1 MAVTDGAVK
10 DKARSL
16 GSSGRPSSELDS
28 WLSSNGA
35 TISQGN
41 MAGREYS
48 SALAARN
55 NSSSSSSSS
64 TSMGSIIDPND
75 IIKSGSGTSRVSQM
89 SEDLKTGFDNLEK
102 DLLNT
107 QKVNDAIL
115 KQLKLESD
123 LHTQINEGMG
133 LSGKL
138 SEAFRDSIID
148 TLPQAAMLGYD
159 IQNISDA
166 FTSISEKTGKFNLIA
181 SNTLQQGFD
190 TARAFGMTLPQ
201 LTEAFG
207 EFEKVGFGAAD
218 SILKINQAGMQSVSL
233 GLNSKKTTQ
242 DLKTNIEKLNEFGF
256 KNGVEGLNRM
266 VQKAAEFRM
275 SMAETFKVAEKVM
288 NPESAIELTANMQM
302 LGGAIGDLNDPL
314 KLMYMAT
321 NNVEGLQDAL
331 QGAAS
336 TLATY
341 NTEQQ
346 RFEITGANLR
356 RAQEMAKVLGVDYK
370 EFTKGAIAAQERI
383 LANDTLLSKGF
394 DIDDKDREF
403 LTNLSSMKDG
413 EMQIVIPK
421 SLQDTLGKELGAN
434 ELKLSELSTEQK
446 NLLINYR
453 KELETKTPAE
463 MAQDMFSETAK
474 IRNATEATARALT
487 TYGKNQIFGKE
498 GRMKDGMSPAIPLV
512 EGIGKLRQGQ
522 YKFSKD
528 ENFLKSK
535 LDGTLEIL
543 KMGTGALNGVLRNL
557 TETISNATKELEKM
571 TKTPSTDEQIKIEK
585 ENKRRAEASKAG
597 NASVNHYHTFK
608 ISKTN
613 NLENFSIDQTSKGYT
628 GNQTIPQY
636 NSDYNV

>member
-1 MAVTDGAVK
+1 MAVSLSDVQKAAATGTDMQYTAAYGAHFGNTTNAAA
-10 DKARSL
+10 DKSDMAKAYNASR
-16 GSSGRPSSELDS
+16 
-28 WLSSNGA
+28 
-35 TISQGN
+35 GN
-41 MAGREYS
+41 NNS
-48 SALAARN
+48 
-55 NSSSSSSSS
+55 NSSSSS
-64 TSMGSIIDPND
+64 MGSILDPYNV
-75 IIKSGSGTSRVSQM
+75 IKAGQGDSRISQM
-89 SEDLKTGFDNLEK
+89 SEQLKTGLETEA
-102 DLLNT
+102 DLTDTVKLNE
-107 QKVNDAIL
+107 AIL

-133 LSGKL
+133 MTGKL

-148 TLPQAAMLGYD
+148 TLPKAAMLGYD

-166 FTSISEKTGKFNLIA
+166 VTNLSEKTGKLNIIA
-181 SNTLQQGFD
+181 SNTLEQGFE

-201 LTEAFG
+201 LTEAMG
-207 EFEKVGFGAAD
+207 EFEKVGYGAAD
-218 SILKINQAGMQSVSL
+218 TLDKINNAGMKSASL
-233 GLNSKKTTQ
+233 GLNARKTTQ
-242 DLKTNIEKLNEFGF
+242 DLKTNIEKLNEYGF
-256 KNGVEGLNRM
+256 KNGVDGLNRM

-275 SMAETFKVAEKVM
+275 NMAETFKVAEKVM

-302 LGGAIGDLNDPL
+302 LGGAIGYLNDPL

-356 RAQEMAKVLGVDYK
+356 RAQEMAKTLGVDYK

-394 DIDDKDREF
+394 NIDDKEMEF

-421 SLQDTLGKELGAN
+421 SLQESLGKELGAN
-434 ELKLSELSTEQK
+434 ELKLSELSDTQVA
-446 NLLINYR
+446 LLKQYQDQ
-453 KELETKTPAE
+453 LETKTPAE

-474 IRNATEATARALT
+474 IRNATEATAKALV
-487 TYGKNQIFGKE
+487 TYGKRQIFGRE
-498 GRMKDGMSPAIPLV
+498 GRMQTEGSLPIVLPAIKALG
-512 EGIGKLRQGQ
+512 ELRQGQ
-522 YKFSKD
+522 YEFSKD
-528 ENFLKSK
+528 NNYIKGIIDQPLSILKS
-535 LDGTLEIL
+535 GTTFLNLALTNMVTTITDATQAL
-543 KMGTGALNGVLRNL
+543 KNSTKGT
-557 TETISNATKELEKM
+557 
-571 TKTPSTDEQIKIEK
+571 PTDEQKRIEEENNRRK
-585 ENKRRAEASKAG
+585 EGQKAG

-613 NLENFSIDQTSKGYT
+613 NLENFSIDQTSKGFT

-636 NSDYNV
+636 NSEYNV